1 MSTINADATESIP
14 HISVN
19 AQYIKDL
26 SLENPSA
33 PSSLAALEHRP
44 QIDLSL
50 DINITN
56 LSEENFYEV
65 ELNIEAVAR
74 NEKYKLFQVE
84 LKYAGVFNLINIA
97 PEQHQILLSVHCPAM
112 IFPFARKIIASCTQ
126 DAGFQPLMIDPI
138 DFGALYH
145 KKISEHQN

>member
-1 MSTINADATESIP
+1 MSTINTDANEAMP

-26 SLENPSA
+26 SLENPDA

-97 PEQHQILLSVHCPAM
+97 PDQEQILLSVHCPAM

-138 DFGALYH
+138 DFGALYY
-145 KKISEHQN
+145 KKMSEHQN